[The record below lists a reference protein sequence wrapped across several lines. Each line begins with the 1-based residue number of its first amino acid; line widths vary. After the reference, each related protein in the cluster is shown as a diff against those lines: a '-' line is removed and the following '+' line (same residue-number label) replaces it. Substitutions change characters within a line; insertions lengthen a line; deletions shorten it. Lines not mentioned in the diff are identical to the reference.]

1 MKTGT
6 PKPILVV
13 GSINLDLVVSVKR
26 LPAVGETVT
35 GHDFGTFYGG
45 KGANQAV
52 AVARLGH
59 PVSMIGRVGQ
69 DDFGYRLRQALRK
82 AGVQSSAVRTA
93 RSAPSGTALIT
104 VESGGRNSIAVFAG
118 ANGELKPGD
127 IERELALVRSA
138 GLILVQLEI
147 PVETVDCLASM
158 AVRHG
163 IPLVLDP
170 APARPLP
177 ARLLK
182 KVTWLTPNET
192 ETGALCGGVDGA
204 ITPANAKDYAK
215 KLLAAGVQ
223 NVVIKLGSRGA
234 YLAGS
239 GSAAYVPAFR
249 VRAVDSTAAG
259 DAFNAGLAV
268 SLIKGSSPADAVR
281 FGSAAAALSVT
292 RAGAQPS
299 MPTAQAVRRFLG
311 AASPSNTH
319 H

>member
-1 MKTGT
+1 MKTVAS
-6 PKPILVV
+6 KPILVV
-13 GSINLDLVVSVKR
+13 GSINLDLVISVKK

-52 AVARLGH
+52 AVARLGR
-59 PVSMIGRVGQ
+59 PVSMIGRVGN
-69 DDFGYRLRQALRK
+69 DDFGRRLRQALRTS
-82 AGVQSSAVRTA
+82 GVETAAVRVA
-93 RSAPSGTALIT
+93 PKAPSGTALIT
-104 VESGGRNSIAVFAG
+104 VESGGSNSIAIFAG
-118 ANGELKPGD
+118 ANGELKPKD

-138 GLILVQLEI
+138 GLILAQLEI
-147 PVETVDCLASM
+147 PVETVDCLASVAM
-158 AVRHG
+158 RHG

-182 KVTWLTPNET
+182 KVAWLTPNET
-192 ETGALCGGVDGA
+192 ETGALCGGADGA
-204 ITPANAKDYAK
+204 ITPANAKDYAG
-215 KLLAAGVQ
+215 KLLDAGAQ

-234 YLAGS
+234 YWAGN
-239 GSAAYVPAFR
+239 GSSAYVPAFR

-268 SLIKGSSPADAVR
+268 SLIKGSGPAEAVR
-281 FGSAAAALSVT
+281 FGSAAAAISVT

-299 MPTAQAVRRFLG
+299 MPTAQAVRRFLD
-311 AASPSNTH
+311 ASSRSNARH
-319 H
+319 